1 MMSLQGALYPWRFR
15 IVLALLALLVGVI
28 AWRIVDL
35 QVMDQGF
42 LKGQGDARS
51 VRHIPIP
58 AHRGLITDRNG
69 EPLAVSTPVTTL
81 WGNPKELQAARARW
95 PELAKAL
102 GQDAAVLSERLQSQ
116 ASREFMYL
124 VRGLTPEQGQEILDL
139 KIPGVYAQEEFRRF
153 YPAGEV
159 AAHVVGFTDID
170 DRGREGMELAY
181 DEWLAGVPGKR
192 QVLKDRRGRLIKDV
206 QVTKNAKPGK
216 AMALSIDLRLQ
227 YLAHSELR
235 NVVHEYG
242 AKAASLVMVD
252 VKTGEILAMAN
263 QPTYNPNN
271 RRNLQP
277 AAMRNRAM
285 IDVFEPGSTVKP
297 FSIAAA
303 LATGKYQPDSVVNT
317 LPGWMRIGRYTIR
330 DVSRGGMLSLTG
342 ILMKSSNVGISKI
355 ALDIG
360 AEPVYAVMQ
369 QAGFGQ
375 DTGLGFPGERVGNL
389 PNHRKW
395 RDAETASLAYGYG
408 LSVTAVQLAH
418 AYAVLGNQGTNVPL
432 SLLRLDRAQ
441 DGVQVIDK
449 QISGTVLQML
459 RAVVEEEGGGG
470 ARAKVPGYHVGGKSG
485 TAKKISGTGGY
496 TKDAYRSFFAGVA
509 PLSNPRIAAVVVV
522 DEPSKGQYYGGLVAA
537 PVFGKVMARALRL
550 MNVAPDNLPPPAE
563 LQTAE
568 AAKGKEGAADADA
581 IESPAATRR
590 QRRPDP
596 RADARQPQGSWWRP
610 VPGGAGA
617 AA

>member
-1 MMSLQGALYPWRFR
+1 MKLQGALYPWRFR
-15 IVLALLALLVGVI
+15 IVLALLALMVGAL

-35 QVMDQGF
+35 QVIDQGF
-42 LKGQGDARS
+42 LQNQGDARS

-58 AHRGLITDRNG
+58 AHRGLITDRHG

-81 WGNPKELQAARARW
+81 WGNPRELQAAQARW
-95 PELAKAL
+95 PELAQAL
-102 GQDAAVLSERLQSQ
+102 GQEPVALQQRLKEQ
-116 ASREFMYL
+116 AEREFIYL
-124 VRGLTPEQGQEILDL
+124 VRGLTPEQGQRVLDL
-139 KIPGVYAQEEFRRF
+139 GIPGVYAQEEFRRF

-170 DRGREGMELAY
+170 DRGREGLELAY

-206 QVTKNAKPGK
+206 QVVKNAKPGK
-216 AMALSIDLRLQ
+216 ALALSIDLRLQ

-235 NVVHEYG
+235 KVVQEHG

-252 VKTGEILAMAN
+252 VQTGEVLAMAN

-277 AAMRNRAM
+277 SAMRNRAL

-303 LATGKYQPDSVVNT
+303 LGTGKYQPESVVNT

-330 DVSRGGMLSLTG
+330 DVSRGGMLNLTG

-360 AEPVYAVMQ
+360 PEPVHTIMQ

-375 DTGLGFPGERVGNL
+375 ATGLGFPGERVGNL

-408 LSVTAVQLAH
+408 LSVTAAQLAH
-418 AYAVLGNQGTNVPL
+418 AYAVLGNEGNNVPM
-432 SLLRLDRAQ
+432 SLLRLDQ
-441 DGVQVIDK
+441 PQEGVQVIDK
-449 QISGTVLQML
+449 TISTTVLRML
-459 RAVVEEEGGGG
+459 QSVVEEEGGGG
-470 ARAKVPGYHVGGKSG
+470 TRAKVPGYHVAGKSG
-485 TAKKISGTGGY
+485 TAKKVSGTGGY

-509 PLSNPRIAAVVVV
+509 PVSNPRIAVVVVV
-522 DEPSKGQYYGGLVAA
+522 DEPSEGGYYGGLVAA
-537 PVFGKVMARALRL
+537 PVFGKVAARALRL
-550 MNVAPDNLPPPAE
+550 MNVAPDNLPPPADV
-563 LQTAE
+563 QTAE
-568 AAKGKEGAADADA
+568 AAKVK
-581 IESPAATRR
+581 
-590 QRRPDP
+590 
-596 RADARQPQGSWWRP
+596 
-610 VPGGAGA
+610 GGRI
-617 AA
+617 

>member
-1 MMSLQGALYPWRFR
+1 MSLQGALYPWRFR

-116 ASREFMYL
+116 SSREFMYL

-550 MNVAPDNLPPPAE
+550 MNVAPDNLPPPTE

-568 AAKGKEGAADADA
+568 AAKGK
-581 IESPAATRR
+581 
-590 QRRPDP
+590 
-596 RADARQPQGSWWRP
+596 
-610 VPGGAGA
+610 GGRS
-617 AA
+617 

>member
-15 IVLALLALLVGVI
+15 IVLTLLALLVGAI

-102 GQDAAVLSERLQSQ
+102 GQDAATLSERLQSQ
-116 ASREFMYL
+116 ASREFIYL
-124 VRGLTPEQGQEILDL
+124 VRGLTPEQGQDILDL

-206 QVTKNAKPGK
+206 QVTKNAKAGK

-303 LATGKYQPDSVVNT
+303 LGTGKYQPDSVVNT

-418 AYAVLGNQGTNVPL
+418 AYAVLGNQGSNVPL

-449 QISGTVLQML
+449 QISGIVLQML

-470 ARAKVPGYHVGGKSG
+470 ARAKVPGYQVGGKSG

-568 AAKGKEGAADADA
+568 AAKGK
-581 IESPAATRR
+581 
-590 QRRPDP
+590 
-596 RADARQPQGSWWRP
+596 
-610 VPGGAGA
+610 GGRI
-617 AA
+617 

>member
-1 MMSLQGALYPWRFR
+1 MTLQGALYPWRFR
-15 IVLALLALLVGVI
+15 IVLTLLALLVGAIV
-28 AWRIVDL
+28 WRIVDL

-81 WGNPKELQAARARW
+81 WGNPKELQAAKSRW
-95 PELAKAL
+95 PDLAKAL
-102 GQDAAVLSERLQSQ
+102 GQDAAALSERLRSQ
-116 ASREFMYL
+116 ASREFIYL
-124 VRGLTPEQGQEILDL
+124 VRGLTPEQGQEVLDL

-206 QVTKNAKPGK
+206 QVVKNAKAGK

-235 NVVHEYG
+235 NVVQEYG

-303 LATGKYQPDSVVNT
+303 LGTGKYQPDSVVNT

-330 DVSRGGMLSLTG
+330 DVSRGGMLTLTG

-418 AYAVLGNQGTNVPL
+418 AYAVLGNQGSNVPL
-432 SLLRLDRAQ
+432 SLLRLDRTQ

-449 QISGTVLQML
+449 EISGIVLQML
-459 RAVVEEEGGGG
+459 RAVVEDEGGGG

-509 PLSNPRIAAVVVV
+509 PLSNPRIAAVIVV

-568 AAKGKEGAADADA
+568 AAKGK
-581 IESPAATRR
+581 
-590 QRRPDP
+590 
-596 RADARQPQGSWWRP
+596 
-610 VPGGAGA
+610 GGRI
-617 AA
+617 